1 MSDVFTMR
9 SALFFFLSAATVFAA
24 EDAWDKVSKL
34 KSGAEVRI
42 FKRGTPQPLLGKLDE
57 VTDDNVVV
65 ALKNEQVAIPKDQI
79 ERIDYRTA
87 HTGGKIVKDTK
98 TTVSGPDAKAASR
111 PQEGSGTQS
120 TSTSTN
126 LSIRSKPD
134 FETIYRRTSTA
145 PRK

>member
-9 SALFFFLSAATVFAA
+9 SALFFFLSAATIFAA

-65 ALKNEQVAIPKDQI
+65 VLKDEQVAVPKDQI
-79 ERIDYRTA
+79 ERIDYRSP

-111 PQEGSGTQS
+111 PQEGPGTQS

-134 FETIYRRTSTA
+134 FETIYRRTPTA

>member
-9 SALFFFLSAATVFAA
+9 SALFFFLSAATVLAA

-34 KSGAEVRI
+34 KSGTEVRI
-42 FKRGTPQPLLGKLDE
+42 FKRDTPQPLLGKLDE

-79 ERIDYRTA
+79 DHIDYRSPR
-87 HTGGKIVKDTK
+87 TGGKIVKDTK
-98 TTVSGPDAKAASR
+98 TTVSGPDANAASR
-111 PQEGSGTQS
+111 PQEGPGTQS

>member
-1 MSDVFTMR
+1 MSEVLTMR
-9 SALFFFLSAATVFAA
+9 SALFFFLSAAAVFAA

-42 FKRGTPQPLLGKLDE
+42 FKKGTPQPLLGKLDE

-79 ERIDYRTA
+79 ERIDYRSPR
-87 HTGGKIVKDTK
+87 TGGKIMKDTK
-98 TTVSGPDAKAASR
+98 TTVSGPDANAASR
-111 PQEGSGTQS
+111 PQEGPGTQS